1 MQSLTVISERQACA
15 LVGVYRST
23 LRYQSRLPGQAD
35 GLSARIVELAQER

>member
-23 LRYQSRLPGQAD
+23 LRYQSRLPDQDD